1 MVSLP
6 RVGHKWQ
13 IVKNSTRGGHREK
26 KAFQADLESA
36 LIDIEKSGGFKVERS
51 VREFLGTA
59 EFDLAGER
67 EKIYTHPFPHI
78 SSHGKYIFG
87 CFSVPADID
96 NGLSDFSS
104 LFIVATDSYLLTV
117 FKDPSW
123 AYNYA
128 FGGAVLGLQSRHA
141 ENGSERVAQ
150 TLLKLAGFT
159 IAALDHTFDALGNR
173 SKKYDERIRGVLKA
187 DGRAIEN
194 SILRYLPPLN
204 ILKDEILSL
213 STVTSQTAAIMS
225 QIEDDRLLL
234 EVDDSLTP
242 FFNKSELNQAN
253 GLYIHASQLD
263 SYRQALTNQIIDS
276 ITELDRLQEKALVLA
291 THRVTALGG
300 MFLFPSL
307 IFGFFGQ
314 NFFQFSPWFRSNGWW
329 LTAGLTLT
337 YWLVQYSYMRR
348 RRLI

>member
-1 MVSLP
+1 MA
-6 RVGHKWQ
+6 HKWQ

-26 KAFQADLESA
+26 KDFQADLEAA

-67 EKIYTHPFPHI
+67 EKIYTHPFPHV
-78 SSHGKYIFG
+78 SSHGRYLFG

-96 NGLSDFSS
+96 NGFADFSS
-104 LFIVATDSYLLTV
+104 LFIVATDSHLLTV

-123 AYNYA
+123 AYNYT
-128 FGGAVLGLQSRHA
+128 FGGAVLGLQARHEA
-141 ENGSERVAQ
+141 SGSERVAQ

-173 SKKYDERIRGVLKA
+173 SEKYDERIRKVMKA
-187 DGRAIEN
+187 DGFAIEN
-194 SILRYLPPLN
+194 SILRHLPPLI

-213 STVTSQTAAIMS
+213 STVTSQTAVIMS
-225 QIEDDRLLL
+225 QIEAGKFSLNLA
-234 EVDDSLTP
+234 DDSSVA

-253 GLYIHASQLD
+253 GLYVHASQLD

-276 ITELDRLQEKALVLA
+276 ITELDRLQDKALVLA

-300 MFLFPSL
+300 MILFPSL

-314 NFFQFSPWFRSNGWW
+314 NFFQLPPWFMSNGWW
-329 LTAGLTLT
+329 VTIGMTCA
-337 YWLVQYSYMRR
+337 YWLVQYSYMKR

>member
-1 MVSLP
+1 M
-6 RVGHKWQ
+6 GHKWQ

-26 KAFQADLESA
+26 KVFQADLEAA

-96 NGLSDFSS
+96 NGFADFSS
-104 LFIVATDSYLLTV
+104 LFIVATNSHLLTV

-123 AYNYA
+123 AYNYT
-128 FGGAVLGLQSRHA
+128 FGGAVLGLQARHE

-150 TLLKLAGFT
+150 TLLKLGGFT

-173 SKKYDERIRGVLKA
+173 SEKYDERIRKVLKA
-187 DGRAIEN
+187 DGKAIEN
-194 SILRYLPPLN
+194 SILRHLPPLI

-213 STVTSQTAAIMS
+213 STVTSQTATIMS
-225 QIEDDRLLL
+225 QIEAGKFVLSDD
-234 EVDDSLTP
+234 DDSSVP
-242 FFNKSELNQAN
+242 FFNKSELNHAN
-253 GLYIHASQLD
+253 GLFIHASQLD
-263 SYRQALTNQIIDS
+263 SYRQALTNQITDS
-276 ITELDRLQEKALVLA
+276 IMELDRLQDKALVLA

-300 MFLFPSL
+300 MILFPSL

-314 NFFQFSPWFRSNGWW
+314 NFFQLPPWFMSNGWW
-329 LTAGLTLT
+329 LTIGLTFT
-337 YWLVQYSYMRR
+337 YWLVQYSYMKR